1 MRRHPWIPALIDLV
15 LIVAFAAIGM
25 SSHEESVSVA
35 TLATVAWPFLAGAAI
50 GWLVSLAWKNP
61 AAPLR
66 TGVPVWI
73 LAAGGGMA
81 LRVLTGGGFAV
92 PFLVVTLIV
101 LAVFLIGWREIAAL
115 VVRIRA
121 KRGASSQS
129 ERRLDAR

>member
-1 MRRHPWIPALIDLV
+1 MRTRPWIPALIDLV

-25 SSHEESVSVA
+25 SSHEESVNAA
-35 TLATVAWPFLAGAAI
+35 TLVSVAWPFVAGGAV
-50 GWLVSLAWKNP
+50 GWLVSLAWRNP

-92 PFLVVTLIV
+92 PFLIVTLVV
-101 LAVFLIGWREIAAL
+101 LAVFLIGWRAIAAL
-115 VVRIRA
+115 VSRIRGR
-121 KRGASSQS
+121 RG
-129 ERRLDAR
+129 R